1 MVYFIVVNKGDA
13 NMTEAVAAIIGAVVG
28 GLFVIAA
35 VFIQRG
41 KKVITYEVLFMP
53 LLRFKPLDNTLTIS
67 VDKAVLT
74 GNQAEKGTFEPI
86 NNAYGFQIKLLNVGN
101 EDIEKPNIEIELDK
115 EAKIISC
122 ETQPS
127 SRPGYDINIQKDPS
141 RSNILRVLVPF
152 INKKDDVLL
161 RLISTG
167 NKNQKCKVTILG
179 FGIKYRKAKSP
190 IYPLIVAAISVPL
203 SLLLL
208 ILILV
213 LPGSFWISLGGSYSN
228 IRPLKMIAPPFWYII
243 LVVGSYIIGGGML
256 ILFLLQ
262 RLKAQRTMRWKN
274 DDT

>member
-1 MVYFIVVNKGDA
+1 MIYFIVVNKGDA
-13 NMTEAVAAIIGAVVG
+13 NMTEAIAAIIGAVVG

-35 VFIQRG
+35 VFIQKG

-67 VDKAVLT
+67 VDKSVLT
-74 GNQAEKGTFEPI
+74 GNQAEKGMFEPI

-141 RSNILRVLVPF
+141 RSNILRILVPF
-152 INKKDDVLL
+152 INKKETALL
-161 RLISTG
+161 RIISTG
-167 NKNQKCKVTILG
+167 NKNKKCKVTVLG
-179 FGIKYRKAKSP
+179 FGIKYHEAKP
-190 IYPLIVAAISVPL
+190 QIYPLIVATVLVPL

-208 ILILV
+208 ILV
-213 LPGSFWISLGGSYSN
+213 FALPASFWLSLGGSYSTPSST
-228 IRPLKMIAPPFWYII
+228 IIPPFWYFTLLAGI
-243 LVVGSYIIGGGML
+243 YIIGLGMTSL
-256 ILFLLQ
+256 YLL
-262 RLKAQRTMRWKN
+262 RRFKARRAMLWKN